1 MVTEMGYGKRTSVEE
16 YRLQSRG
23 GVGVITQK
31 TTDKVGNMV
40 CTSLLND
47 KHEVIITTNKGQV
60 IRTRSGEISL
70 LGRNTQGV
78 RLININKDELVT
90 GVAIVLD
97 EETAA
102 AQVVE
107 SLNEN
112 SVTKGIKTESM
123 SNNKDPNG
131 NDEIN

>member
-1 MVTEMGYGKRTSVEE
+1 
-16 YRLQSRG
+16 
-23 GVGVITQK
+23 
-31 TTDKVGNMV
+31 MV
-40 CTSLLND
+40 CTSLLTD

-97 EETAA
+97 EEVAA
-102 AQVVE
+102 SQPLGAA
-107 SLNEN
+107 
-112 SVTKGIKTESM
+112 SVSDT
-123 SNNKDPNG
+123 
-131 NDEIN
+131 NDEETPENL